1 MRATVVTFAV
11 SAVLVG
17 GVAACSSAESHSQG
31 ASTSPGAPAPG
42 QLASA
47 TFAAPAAAGT
57 QPAAITYHADL
68 VPAGAKAVVATSVA
82 DGKTK
87 VTLEVSGLLSGRMY
101 GAHAHT
107 KACGAKAADAGPHY
121 QDKKD
126 PVQPS
131 VDPAFANASNE
142 IWLDFTTNDKGEAV
156 ATTTVPWL
164 FPKGGANSVVLH
176 ANHTSTET
184 GKAGT
189 AGDRLAC
196 ITAAF

>member
-1 MRATVVTFAV
+1 MRKTVVTIAV
-11 SAVLVG
+11 GAVL
-17 GVAACSSAESHSQG
+17 AAA
-31 ASTSPGAPAPG
+31 
-42 QLASA
+42 A
-47 TFAAPAAAGT
+47 TFAVPAASGT

-68 VPAGAKAVVATSVA
+68 VPAGAKAAVATAVA
-82 DGKTK
+82 DGKTQ
-87 VTLEVSGLLSGRMY
+87 VTLTVSGLLPGRMY

-131 VDPAFANASNE
+131 VDPVFANAGNE
-142 IWLDFTTNDKGEAV
+142 IWLDFHTDNTGAAT
-156 ATTTVPWL
+156 ATTTVPWT
-164 FPKGGANSVVLH
+164 FRAGEANSVVLH
-176 ANHTSTET
+176 ANHTSTEA